1 MGENDQD
8 YKDKMLE
15 LIKLEYNAMREEIN
29 NAHSHIFLT
38 IQISLGAV
46 SILLSILH
54 YFKDDLVVIHFFL
67 LILFSWIS
75 ACAVLTI
82 LAESQRLK
90 RAGDYICFLEEKVK
104 LLWKPTDSLRTLYVD
119 VWDEKQKVIE
129 DWLTIKHTNCKLS
142 APLCFENWIR
152 CLDMGVFSY
161 GRSSFMFI
169 MRFALIYIAIPAT
182 SIIASRLMCID
193 KTVNNIYY
201 DAAIRNLQIFD
212 VVVFFII
219 GVISIKVCRKNK
231 VANKIQKQCLH
242 GKSQ

>member
-38 IQISLGAV
+38 MQISLGAV
-46 SILLSILH
+46 GVILPILH
-54 YFKDDLVVIHFFL
+54 TFKDDLVVIHFFL
-67 LILFSWIS
+67 LILFPWIS

-104 LLWKPTDSLRTLYVD
+104 LLWQPSDTLSQYEKVWERRQND
-119 VWDEKQKVIE
+119 VE
-129 DWLTIKHTNCKLS
+129 DWLRIKHTDLKLS
-142 APLCFENWIR
+142 DPLCFEHWIR
-152 CLDMGVFSY
+152 CLDMGEFSY
-161 GRSSFMFI
+161 GRSSFIFV
-169 MRFALIYIAIPAT
+169 MRFALIYIAIPTA
-182 SIIASRLMCID
+182 SIAASMLMYID

-201 DAAIRNLQIFD
+201 DAAIRSLPSFD
-212 VVVFFII
+212 VGVFFMI
-219 GVISIKVCRKNK
+219 GCLSIKICRENK
-231 VANKIQKQCLH
+231 VVHIIQKQCLH
-242 GKSQ
+242 GKRQ